1 MTRKII
7 SIIAVLVFG
16 GIVHLLITRTPPET
30 VVIYKQTP
38 LSPKRVLHNTP
49 SNSQLSVSEE
59 NTPIPEEISS
69 QETQD
74 EIDIAPVDL
83 TQPLDASDAT
93 LGETETPQAEMTA
106 DVPVSPFGFGPYP
119 EVPQGFPE
127 HLMPIWTWSDERRQ
141 RVAGREIDFE
151 LMHRVLIELYNDGD
165 HVFRAVIRSD
175 KNGKVY
181 PLYDDV
187 VYVKHWQEIRLP
199 DGTVAQYP
207 AGQLTTKG
215 FISPQDFVESGGKL
229 PAHIEFIDRDTAGY
243 NPYHFLNLE
252 R

>member
-7 SIIAVLVFG
+7 SIIVVLVFS
-16 GIVHLLITRTPPET
+16 GIVLLLITRTPPET

-38 LSPKRVLHNTP
+38 LSPKTAPRNTL
-49 SNSQLSVSEE
+49 SNSQLGVPEE
-59 NTPIPEEISS
+59 NTPISEEISS

-83 TQPLDASDAT
+83 TQPLDDSDAT
-93 LGETETPQAEMTA
+93 QGETQAPQAEMMA
-106 DVPVSPFGFGPYP
+106 NVPVSPFGFGPYP
-119 EVPQGFPE
+119 KVPQGFPE

-141 RVAGREIDFE
+141 RVTGREIDFE
-151 LMHRVLIELYNDGD
+151 LMHRVLIKLYNDGD
-165 HVFRAVIRSD
+165 HGFRAVIRND
-175 KNGKVY
+175 RNGKVY

-187 VYVKHWQEIRLP
+187 VYVKRWQEMRLP

-243 NPYHFLNLE
+243 DPYHFLNLE